1 MAIETGKDKYYVA
14 VKVFFV
20 KKDKLLILKDS
31 FGDWDLPGG
40 RLKMDEFETPLEEVI
55 SRKMIEE
62 LGVMFKFKVKAPVVF
77 LRHER
82 TEAVTGSP
90 TVRIFAVGYLGE
102 ILNEKIQLSKRHTEF
117 RWVPIMEFH
126 PEEYFIGGWLKG
138 VREFVEIYKT
148 GLRANN

>member
-1 MAIETGKDKYYVA
+1 MTIDTEKDKYYVA

-31 FGDWDLPGG
+31 FGGWDLPGG
-40 RLKMDEFETPLEEVI
+40 RLKTDEFEKPLAEII

-82 TEAVTGSP
+82 VEAVAGNP
-90 TVRIFAVGYLGE
+90 TVRIFAIGYLGE
-102 ILNEKIQLSKRHTEF
+102 TLNEKIQLSKRHTEF
-117 RWVPIMEFH
+117 RWIPIMDIH

-138 VREFVEIYKT
+138 VRDFVEIYKT
-148 GLRANN
+148 GLRADN